1 MKRLLLI
8 LALIIACAI
17 NLLADEV
24 KSIDVSTTIKEVTV
38 FKNACQITRTQTV
51 SLQKGTSTLKFT
63 GLSPFLDKSSIRVK
77 MNKEAVILS
86 INFELNYKKTD
97 DAKTKQL
104 NAFKDEILKI
114 DEKIN
119 IEQTKKV
126 VINDELSFFAKNM
139 AIAGTEGIQAAQI
152 KEIHK
157 FYSEKT
163 SELRLATLEI
173 DKKIKQLQEEKSK
186 IGDEYSKLLNENT
199 YPEGELF
206 VKLDAP
212 NAGSFVFEI
221 SYTASNASWTPMYDI
236 VAKDTNKPIELVYK
250 AEVKQNTKED
260 WKDVKVRLSSSNP
273 QKIKGKTE
281 LVPYRLNYNYK
292 GVSYTT
298 NDDAVTSGAGT
309 LQGRIIDTDTK
320 EPIAF
325 ANVVVLVG
333 ALQKGGAQT
342 DFDGNYTIKAISAGV
357 YDVVISCVGYQKQT
371 ITGVRVTPNQIAFCD
386 VKLVAATIG
395 LEGIEV
401 MSYSVPLIQ
410 KDKTTVGGTF
420 SRGGEDFSIRGQ
432 RSEGSVYYIDGIK
445 VTGGTTQS
453 KADPNRVY
461 NNVTPTIQL
470 ESSTYFEFEIKSP
483 YSIPSD
489 DKNYT
494 ILIDEFSIPT
504 TYKHFTVPKIS
515 LDAYLIAEMTN
526 WSNYKLL
533 PGNSNIFFENTFIG
547 KSYID
552 TNNTSDTLEIFLGK
566 DNGIIVKRD
575 LEKTLSTTS
584 TFGNKIEETK
594 TWKLSVRNNKSKAA
608 TLSIYD
614 QIPISTNSDISV
626 KTLNISNGKLDDTS
640 GEVVWNIDLAPSES
654 KNFELKYSVRYPAG
668 RRLLV
673 E

>member
-139 AIAGTEGIQAAQI
+139 AIAGTDGIQAAQI

-206 VKLDAP
+206 VKLDAS

-221 SYTASNASWTPMYDI
+221 SYTANNASWTPMYDI

-281 LVPYRLNYNYK
+281 LVPYRLNYSYK

-325 ANVVVLVG
+325 ANVVVSVG

-386 VKLVAATIG
+386 VRLIASTIG

-410 KDKTTVGGTF
+410 KDKTMSGGTMT
-420 SRGGEDFSIRGQ
+420 SKEIDRIPE
-432 RSEGSVYYIDGIK
+432 RSTAK
-445 VTGGTTQS
+445 
-453 KADPNRVY
+453 Y

-584 TFGNKIEETK
+584 TFGNKTEETK